1 MSKAYTIGFG
11 ISGCLGVIYL
21 IFGIIS
27 AAGVDVL
34 LGIIL
39 LVVAAIL
46 VKLANRKKPNL
57 ALDVLKERYAKG
69 EITKDEYDLKKSD
82 LE

>member
-27 AAGVDVL
+27 AAWVDVL
-34 LGIIL
+34 LGIVL

-69 EITKDEYDLKKSD
+69 EIIKEDYERMRKD